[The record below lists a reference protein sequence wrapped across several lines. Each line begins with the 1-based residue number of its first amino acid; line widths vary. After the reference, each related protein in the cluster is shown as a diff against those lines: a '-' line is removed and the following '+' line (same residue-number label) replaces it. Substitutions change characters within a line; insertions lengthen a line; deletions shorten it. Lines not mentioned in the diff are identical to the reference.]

1 MATQAPQTS
10 ARLKQRYLEEIR
22 PALIERFGYS
32 TPMQAPRLL
41 KITLNMGV
49 GDAKQDSK
57 ILDAASEQLGTIAG
71 QQPNVRRARKSIA
84 QFKVR
89 EQMPVGLAVTLRRER
104 AYEFLDRLM
113 SVAIPRIRD
122 FRGLPPRAFDG
133 RGNYN
138 LGIREQIIFPEIDYD
153 AIDAV
158 RGLDVA
164 ITTSAATDA
173 EAYALL
179 EAFGMPFS
187 REGNPYIQQ
196 TSEVP
201 A

>member
-1 MATQAPQTS
+1 MATQAPQTN

-57 ILDAASEQLGTIAG
+57 VLDAASEQLGTIAG
-71 QQPNVRRARKSIA
+71 QQPNIRRARKSIA

-89 EQMPVGLAVTLRRER
+89 EEMPVGLAVTLRRER

-138 LGIREQIIFPEIDYD
+138 LGVREQIIFPEIDYD

-164 ITTSAATDA
+164 ITTSALTDA

-187 REGNPYIQQ
+187 REGNPYIR
-196 TSEVP
+196 TEEVP

>member
-1 MATQAPQTS
+1 MATQAPQTT

-71 QQPNVRRARKSIA
+71 QQPSVRRARKSIA

-89 EQMPVGLAVTLRRER
+89 EDMPVGLAVTLRRER

-113 SVAIPRIRD
+113 SIAIPRIRD

-138 LGIREQIIFPEIDYD
+138 LGVREQIIFPEIDYD
-153 AIDAV
+153 AIDQV

-164 ITTSAATDA
+164 MTTSAPTDA

-187 REGNPYIQQ
+187 REGNPYLQ